1 MTHPLSSSATRA
13 VVLGGGLSGTLAA
26 AALASH
32 VDEVLILDHDVL
44 PDEPKA
50 RRRLPH
56 GDHAHMLW
64 AGGADAMDQ
73 LLPGVIQECLDAG
86 AHRIPVPTGM
96 VSYAPAGWFRRS
108 WEPTHYLIGALR
120 QELDLVV
127 RRRVLALPTVFVR
140 SGVKAIGL
148 VGNAAKV
155 RGVRVRNED
164 QEPETISAD
173 LVVDATGRGS
183 KSPIWLEEI
192 GGPRIREITVDAG
205 VRYAS
210 RLFKAP
216 AGADKD
222 WPVIHI
228 QADPRDDTPGRV
240 ASIISVGGGRWHVSL
255 SGTRGGEPTAEE
267 DQFELFAR
275 NARHPL
281 VADALARAEPIS
293 SIAVYGRTANRRRFY
308 DRARLPAGFVV
319 LGDAAT
325 SLNPVYGHGMSASA
339 LGALALRA
347 VADSTS
353 VLSPKFGLNAQRRI
367 ARPAADAWLL
377 AVGQD
382 RFYPGSIGAKP
393 SIVDRIAA
401 RYVGRL
407 TYTATDSAVVVK
419 SLTDVMTMQ
428 KRAGVLFR
436 LRVLVAAARGP
447 RRPVLDA
454 PPLTPFELEILKRAP
469 AERPAAKH

>member
-1 MTHPLSSSATRA
+1 MTQPRPSHATRA

-50 RRRLPH
+50 RPRLPH

-64 AGGADAMDQ
+64 AGGADAMEQ
-73 LLPGVIQECLDAG
+73 LLPGVIQECLDGG
-86 AHRIPVPTGM
+86 ARRIPVPTGM

-120 QELDLVV
+120 QEFDLVV
-127 RRRVLALPTVFVR
+127 RRRVLALPTVRVR
-140 SGVKAIGL
+140 CGVKVIGL
-148 VGNAAKV
+148 LGNAARV
-155 RGVRVRNED
+155 GGVRVRNED
-164 QEPETISAD
+164 HEPETVRAD

-183 KSPIWLEEI
+183 KAPTWLAEI
-192 GGPRIREITVDAG
+192 GGPRVREITVDAG

-210 RLFKAP
+210 RLYKAP
-216 AGADKD
+216 AGADEN

-228 QADPRDDTPGRV
+228 QADPRGGEPGRV

-255 SGTRGGEPTAEE
+255 SGTRGGEPTAREE
-267 DQFELFAR
+267 QFEDFAR
-275 NARHPL
+275 EARHPL
-281 VADALARAEPIS
+281 VAEALARAEPIS
-293 SIAVYGRTANRRRFY
+293 DIAVYGRTANRRRFY

-339 LGALALRA
+339 LGALALRT
-347 VADSTS
+347 VAESTPVPS
-353 VLSPKFGLNAQRRI
+353 SRFGMKAQRRI

-382 RFYPGSIGAKP
+382 RFYPNSIGAKP
-393 SIVDRIAA
+393 NIVDRIGA
-401 RYVGRL
+401 RYVARL

-419 SLTDVMTMQ
+419 SLTDVMTMR
-428 KRAGVLFR
+428 KRAGELFR

-454 PPLTPFELEILKRAP
+454 PPLTPFELAILRRAP
-469 AERPAAKH
+469 MERPTAKH